1 MVIFG
6 KNAIMEALTSGKEID
21 KIMIVKDRSHT
32 NVSEIL
38 KIAQDRG
45 IVKQYV
51 PSFKLKEVTGTDKNQ
66 GIAALVSDYKYYTI
80 DEILNDAKEKGKA
93 PFIMILDNLTD
104 PHNFGAIIRTA
115 ELNGVDGIIIPKR
128 NSVTIN
134 ETVSKTAAGAIE
146 YVKVCKVT
154 NINNTILELKKK
166 NVWVYGLDM
175 DGDTIYNTDLKGPIA
190 IIVGNEGDGIRQS
203 VRENCD
209 FVLSIPMYGKIN
221 SLNASVAAGIAMYE
235 ASRQRNI

>member
-1 MVIFG
+1 MVIIG
-6 KNAIMEALTSGKEID
+6 KNPVLEALKSGKEIE
-21 KIMIVKDRSHT
+21 KIMIVKDRGHV
-32 NVSEIL
+32 NLSEIL
-38 KIAQDRG
+38 KIAADKG

-51 PSFKLKEVTGTDKNQ
+51 PSSKLREVAKTDKNQ
-66 GIAALVSDYKYYTI
+66 GIAAIVSEYKYYTI
-80 DEILNDAKEKGKA
+80 EEIINSAREKGKA

-146 YVKVCKVT
+146 YVKVAKVT
-154 NINNTILELKKK
+154 NLNVAIEELKKH
-166 NVWVYGLDM
+166 NIWIYGLDM
-175 DGDTIYNTDLKGPIA
+175 EGSTIYETDLKGAIA
-190 IIVGNEGDGIRQS
+190 IIVGSEGDGMRKS

-209 FVLSIPMYGKIN
+209 FIISIPMYGKIN
-221 SLNASVAAGIAMYE
+221 SLNASVASGIAMYE

>member
-1 MVIFG
+1 MVIIG
-6 KNAIMEALTSGKEID
+6 KNPVLEALKSGKEIE
-21 KIMIVKDRSHT
+21 KIMIVKDRGHV
-32 NVSEIL
+32 NLSEIL
-38 KIAQDRG
+38 KLAADKG

-51 PSFKLKEVTGTDKNQ
+51 PSSKLREVARTDKNQ
-66 GIAALVSDYKYYTI
+66 GIAAIVSEYKYYTI
-80 DEILNDAKEKGKA
+80 EEIINSAKEKGKA
-93 PFIMILDNLTD
+93 PFIMILDNLID

-146 YVKVCKVT
+146 YVKVAKVT
-154 NINNTILELKKK
+154 NLNVAIEELKK
-166 NVWVYGLDM
+166 NNIWIYGLDM
-175 DGDTIYNTDLKGPIA
+175 EGDTIYETDLKGSIA
-190 IIVGNEGDGIRQS
+190 IIVGSEGDGMRKS

-209 FVLSIPMYGKIN
+209 FIISIPMYGKIN
-221 SLNASVAAGIAMYE
+221 SLNASVASGIAMYE

>member
-1 MVIFG
+1 MVLVG
-6 KNAIMEALTSGKEID
+6 KNAIMEALKSGKEIE
-21 KIMIVKDRSHT
+21 KIMIVKDRAHT
-32 NVSEIL
+32 NLSEIL
-38 KIAQDRG
+38 SIAQDKG

-51 PSFKLKEVTGTDKNQ
+51 PSFKLKEVSGTDKNQ
-66 GIAALVSDYKYYTI
+66 GIVAIVSEYNYYTI
-80 DEILNDAKEKGKA
+80 DQILDSAREAGHA

-146 YVKVCKVT
+146 YVKVAKVT
-154 NINNTILELKKK
+154 NLNVAIEELKKK
-166 NVWVYGLDM
+166 NVWIYGLDM
-175 DGDTIYNTDLKGPIA
+175 DGETIYNQDLKGAIA
-190 IIVGNEGDGIRQS
+190 IIVGNEGDGMRQS

-209 FVLSIPMYGKIN
+209 FISSIPMYGKIN

-235 ASRQRNI
+235 ASRQRNN

>member
-1 MVIFG
+1 MVLVG
-6 KNAIMEALTSGKEID
+6 KNAIMEALKSGKEIE
-21 KIMIVKDRSHT
+21 KIMIVKDRGHSNIT
-32 NVSEIL
+32 EIL
-38 KIAQDRG
+38 KIAADKG
-45 IVKQYV
+45 IIKQYV
-51 PSFKLKEVTGTDKNQ
+51 PSSKLREVTGTDKNQ
-66 GIAALVSDYKYYTI
+66 GIAAIVSEYNYYTI
-80 DEILNDAKEKGKA
+80 DQILDSAKEKGKA

-154 NINNTILELKKK
+154 NLNNAIEELKKK
-166 NVWVYGLDM
+166 NVWIYGLDM
-175 DGDTIYNTDLKGPIA
+175 DGDTIYNTDLKGAIA
-190 IIVGNEGDGIRQS
+190 IIVGNEGDGMRKSI
-203 VRENCD
+203 RENCD

-221 SLNASVAAGIAMYE
+221 SLNASVAAGISMYE
-235 ASRQRNI
+235 ASRQRNM